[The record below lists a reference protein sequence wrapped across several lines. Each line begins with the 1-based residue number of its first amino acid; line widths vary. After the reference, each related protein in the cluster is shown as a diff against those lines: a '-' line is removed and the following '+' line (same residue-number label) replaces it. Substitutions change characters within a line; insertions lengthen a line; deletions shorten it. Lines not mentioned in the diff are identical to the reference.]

1 MQWETSPQQL
11 QNRQYLGV
19 PGKRKRVY
27 VEFLYNL
34 TIIGFYE
41 TGAEAT
47 ELHTSSCDKNSDKL
61 W

>member
-1 MQWETSPQQL
+1 MHWETSIQQL
-11 QNRQYLGV
+11 QNYQFFGF
-19 PGKRKRVY
+19 PGKRKRGY

-34 TIIGFYE
+34 TIICFYE

-47 ELHTSSCDKNSDKL
+47 KLHTSSCDKNSDKL